1 MKNRGQ
7 LIFIL
12 TVAFSAAVL
21 GWLFLAPR
29 PVRKAPPPEH
39 KPRPVIVQKK
49 LHEHGVHLAYEV
61 YAAGFEALDA
71 TLEFGTDTKN
81 YNVKVTAVTK
91 GLIGRLFPWR
101 TAAQTTGDV
110 DAKGGLIPRKHVEG
124 SQWRKHIY
132 TELIEYDAAGVLQT
146 RRLTDNG
153 ALMNSQPTDPKL
165 AAGAG
170 DILTATL
177 GLLQHTTKMN
187 ACKGSYTVYDGRRR
201 YDVTLADAGAAV
213 LPKSRYSIF
222 QGKTTRCTVKL
233 VPVAGFTQSDKKRGW
248 WAIQSYTEA
257 RGKPPTIW
265 VAKAANGMDVI
276 VRMEINSAYGAAV
289 ANLIGEKPY

>member
-1 MKNRGQ
+1 MKKYGR

-12 TVAFSAAVL
+12 VVVYTAAVL

-29 PVRKAPPPEH
+29 PVRKPPPP
-39 KPRPVIVQKK
+39 KPRPRPVVVHK
-49 LHEHGVHLAYEV
+49 LHEHGVHVAYEV

-71 TLEFGTDTKN
+71 SLDLGTDEKN
-81 YNVKVTAVTK
+81 YEVKVTAVTR

-110 DAKGGLIPRKHVEG
+110 NARGGLIPRKHVEG

-153 ALMNSQPTDPKL
+153 ALMNSQPTDPRL

-177 GLLQHTTKMN
+177 ALLQNITKTN

-201 YDVTLADAGAAV
+201 YDVTLKDAGAAV

-222 QGKTTRCTVKL
+222 QGKTMRCTVKL
-233 VPVAGFTQSDKKRGW
+233 VPVAGFTKSDQKRGW

-276 VRMEINSAYGAAV
+276 VRMEIDSAYGAAV